1 MTSAGILGKMLEQ
14 DALKD
19 FLAVY
24 NRFTTLSLTFATI
37 AVVVL
42 IVFHITKLAKAADDA
57 RERQMAISGLA
68 VCSVCFAI
76 LGGIDIVYAILLVV
90 IVG

>member
-1 MTSAGILGKMLEQ
+1 MTSEDLLKKMLEQ
-14 DALKD
+14 EALRD
-19 FLAVY
+19 FLATY
-24 NRFTTLSLTFATI
+24 NMLTTVLLSFATI

-68 VCSVCFAI
+68 VCSICFAV
-76 LGGIDIVYAILLVV
+76 LGGIDIAYSLLLGV